1 MLPYQTAQLVLRKL
15 ARAKGAYLHTDG
27 LCHADGISQRHFA
40 FVRQTGRHQ
49 ILSHIPGGV
58 AGGAVHLGRVFA
70 AERAAAVAG
79 IAAVG
84 VHDDLAP
91 GQTRVARGAAQHKAA
106 GRVDVYLG
114 VLLPEVL
121 GNDLVNDL
129 GENAVFQLPA
139 ADLLVM
145 LGGND
150 HRVHGHGLAVLIFYR
165 HLTFAVGS
173 EPRQRSIL
181 PYLGQAAGQPV
192 GQRDRQ
198 GHQFWGLVTGIAE
211 HHALIA
217 STVGSFAR
225 LSAGFQRVVH
235 AHGDIGTLGMNGGQ
249 YGAAVAVEAKIAAG
263 VANVP
268 DHLPGNFV
276 DGNIGGSGDLAHHLH
291 QAGGGAGL
299 TGHAGHGVFGEDSV
313 QHRVADLVA
322 KLVRVS
328 FSDGFT
334 GENGTHENDLLRF
347 CGCKE

>member
-1 MLPYQTAQLVLRKL
+1 M
-15 ARAKGAYLHTDG
+15 
-27 LCHADGISQRHFA
+27 
-40 FVRQTGRHQ
+40 
-49 ILSHIPGGV
+49 
-58 AGGAVHLGRVFA
+58 
-70 AERAAAVAG
+70 
-79 IAAVG
+79 
-84 VHDDLAP
+84 
-91 GQTRVARGAAQHKAA
+91 
-106 GRVDVYLG
+106 
-114 VLLPEVL
+114 
-121 GNDLVNDL
+121 NDL

-139 ADLLVM
+139 ADLLVV

-150 HRVHGHGLAVLIFYR
+150 HCVHGHRLAVLIFYR

-217 STVGSFAR
+217 GTVGSFDR

-276 DGNIGGSGDLAHHLH
+276 DGYIGRSGDLAHHLH

-299 TGHAGHGVFGEDSV
+299 TGHAGHGVFGEDRV

-322 KLVRVS
+322 ELVRMP
-328 FSDGFT
+328 FGDGFT

-347 CGCKE
+347 LWVQRMTTERDARAVFPTKTRPLQSGREKDCIYDLICQRLHAAGIATSLAQVGGFHRARPSTTLHKVFSCYGQYNRGGRRVSIGIGGGMSSS